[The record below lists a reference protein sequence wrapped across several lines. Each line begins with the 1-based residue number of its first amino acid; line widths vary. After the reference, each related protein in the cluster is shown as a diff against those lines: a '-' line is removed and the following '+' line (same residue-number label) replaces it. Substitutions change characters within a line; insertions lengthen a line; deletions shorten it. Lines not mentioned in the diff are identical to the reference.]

1 MHSVLKGPHTRSPL
15 NIHMKLLA
23 TLLAILLLSML
34 VVPAKAGHST
44 GNGTCE
50 DDKTHYEN
58 MIVNGKR
65 DDAPLIDQSKAM
77 RDAAHKY
84 KNYLLCEKYMEEAL
98 RMIRKTG
105 GEYPTE

>member
-1 MHSVLKGPHTRSPL
+1 MTAAIAI
-15 NIHMKLLA
+15 NIHIMRSLTLILA
-23 TLLAILLLSML
+23 LMITTTAW
-34 VVPAKAGHST
+34 AGHSRD
-44 GNGTCE
+44 NGTCD

-77 RDAAHKY
+77 RDQAHTYQNY
-84 KNYLLCEKYMEEAL
+84 KLCEKYMEEAL

>member
-1 MHSVLKGPHTRSPL
+1 MRSIGILCTP
-15 NIHMKLLA
+15 
-23 TLLAILLLSML
+23 LLLMCL
-34 VVPAKAGHST
+34 TVPAQSGHSQN
-44 GNGTCE
+44 NGTCD

-77 RDAAHKY
+77 RDQAHKY
-84 KNYLLCEKYMEEAL
+84 KNYKLCEKYMEEAL

>member
-1 MHSVLKGPHTRSPL
+1 
-15 NIHMKLLA
+15 MKLI
-23 TLLAILLLSML
+23 AILLSVVLLTML
-34 VVPAKAGHST
+34 TLPASAGHSQ

-65 DDAPLIDQSKAM
+65 DDAPLIAESKAM
-77 RDAAHKY
+77 RDRAHTY
-84 KNYLLCEKYMEEAL
+84 HNYLLCEQYMEEAL

>member
-1 MHSVLKGPHTRSPL
+1 
-15 NIHMKLLA
+15 MKLI
-23 TLLAILLLSML
+23 AILLSFVLLTML
-34 VVPAKAGHST
+34 TVPASAGYSQ

-65 DDAPLIDQSKAM
+65 DDAPLITQSKAM
-77 RDAAHKY
+77 RDKAHTY
-84 KNYLLCEKYMEEAL
+84 NSIALCEKYMEEAL

>member
-1 MHSVLKGPHTRSPL
+1 MCLT
-15 NIHMKLLA
+15 
-23 TLLAILLLSML
+23 
-34 VVPAKAGHST
+34 VPAQSGH
-44 GNGTCE
+44 GQNNGTCE

-77 RDAAHKY
+77 RDQAHKY
-84 KNYLLCEKYMEEAL
+84 KNYKLCEKYMEEAL

>member
-1 MHSVLKGPHTRSPL
+1 
-15 NIHMKLLA
+15 MKLIS
-23 TLLAILLLSML
+23 TLLALLLVCIL
-34 VVPAKAGHST
+34 TVPAHSGHSRD
-44 GNGTCE
+44 NGTCD

-65 DDAPLIDQSKAM
+65 DDAPLITQSKAM
-77 RDAAHKY
+77 RDKAHTY
-84 KNYLLCEKYMEEAL
+84 QNVSLCEKYMEEAL